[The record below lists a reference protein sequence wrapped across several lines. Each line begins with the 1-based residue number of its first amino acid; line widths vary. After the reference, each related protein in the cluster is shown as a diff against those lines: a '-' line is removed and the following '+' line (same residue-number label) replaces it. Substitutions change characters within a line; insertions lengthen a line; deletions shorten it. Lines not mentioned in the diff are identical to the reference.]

1 MQQQQYCC
9 RQGVWQTST
18 VEYESQQSCSD
29 KCNVP
34 LERLQLHY
42 ALTDEATTHLKPYL
56 LYVSVVFV
64 QRLRKTL
71 VDLYPSTT
79 LSFKSLL
86 FTLESLSSIKAV
98 AWILKGSSLPVHSNT
113 VFTPNYRVSHLN
125 YCLMLMIWETS
136 WLPLCENLVTTLPM
150 KCFEAIHAPTE
161 IDHFYIF
168 WKHYKLPSKPIPY
181 MSLCVWRT
189 NSDNDAVSKMSMFQR
204 SRVIALACPVW

>member
-1 MQQQQYCC
+1 MSQEIKHSKRVKKRKRNVKQPSRGWKNKLYLTLTIKWALNMQQQQYCC

-79 LSFKSLL
+79 LSFKSFL

-125 YCLMLMIWETS
+125 YCLMLMI
-136 WLPLCENLVTTLPM
+136 
-150 KCFEAIHAPTE
+150 
-161 IDHFYIF
+161 
-168 WKHYKLPSKPIPY
+168 
-181 MSLCVWRT
+181 
-189 NSDNDAVSKMSMFQR
+189 
-204 SRVIALACPVW
+204 